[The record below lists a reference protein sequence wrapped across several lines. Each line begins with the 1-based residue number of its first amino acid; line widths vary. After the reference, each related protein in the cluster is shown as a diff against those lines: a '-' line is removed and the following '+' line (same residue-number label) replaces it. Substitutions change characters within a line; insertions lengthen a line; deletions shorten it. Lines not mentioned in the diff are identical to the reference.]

1 MKKLGRGMLSALL
14 LIGAPAVAQ
23 VHWDM
28 PTAYSG
34 DNFHTQNIK
43 QFARDVDEATN
54 GQFKIT
60 VHDSASLYKATEI
73 KRAVQTGQAEIG
85 EIYLANF
92 NNENAIYGLDT
103 IPFVAANYG
112 EARKLNDVAQPV
124 LDKLFAKQRM
134 KLLFSVPWP
143 LNGIYSVKTISSGAD
158 LRGMK
163 WRAYNSVSGRMAE
176 LLHAQPVTIQ
186 AAELS
191 QALATGAVEAFMKAY
206 FLVAK
211 DVGDLTRIFC
221 AALEEQNRKPKP
233 ALSRLLPGFLKPHV
247 LNSGSTNFVSITR
260 TIGSPSVVV
269 PSMSRSQST
278 PPRPDWSLKM
288 SLAGVCSISIV
299 RTSANPGTNGRRMFA
314 ANDSLVQ
321 RGANRLKHIAW
332 LEMM

>member
-134 KLLFSVPWP
+134 RLLFSVPWP

-191 QALATGAVEAFMKAY
+191 QALATGAVEAFMTSSAAGYDSKVWEQVKY
-206 FLVAK
+206 FYNSN
-211 DVGDLTRIFC
+211 ISM
-221 AALEEQNRKPKP
+221 PK
-233 ALSRLLPGFLKPHV
+233 
-247 LNSGSTNFVSITR
+247 NFV
-260 TIGSPSVVV
+260 
-269 PSMSRSQST
+269 
-278 PPRPDWSLKM
+278 
-288 SLAGVCSISIV
+288 IV
-299 RTSANPGTNGRRMFA
+299 NNKAFDALDDGMKKALLDAAAKAQKRGWQVSEEKNQWYLGQLSANGMSVETPTPQLEA
-314 ANDSLVQ
+314 D
-321 RGANRLKHIAW
+321 LKKIGHTMLNEW
-332 LEMM
+332 LEKTGAEGKAIIEAYRAK

>member
-43 QFARDVDEATN
+43 QFARDVEEATK

-103 IPFVAANYG
+103 IPFVADNYG

-124 LDKLFAKQRM
+124 LDKLFDKQRM

-143 LNGIYSVKTISSGAD
+143 LNGIYSVKTIHSGAD

-191 QALATGAVEAFMKAY
+191 QALATGAVEAFMTSSAAGYDSKVWEQVKY
-206 FLVAK
+206 FYNSN
-211 DVGDLTRIFC
+211 ISM
-221 AALEEQNRKPKP
+221 PK
-233 ALSRLLPGFLKPHV
+233 
-247 LNSGSTNFVSITR
+247 NFV
-260 TIGSPSVVV
+260 
-269 PSMSRSQST
+269 
-278 PPRPDWSLKM
+278 
-288 SLAGVCSISIV
+288 IV
-299 RTSANPGTNGRRMFA
+299 NNKAFNALDDGMKKALLDAAAKAQKRGWQVSEEKNQWYLGQLSANGMSVETPTPQLEA
-314 ANDSLVQ
+314 D
-321 RGANRLKHIAW
+321 LKKIGHTMLNEW
-332 LEMM
+332 LEKTGAEGKAIIDAYRAK